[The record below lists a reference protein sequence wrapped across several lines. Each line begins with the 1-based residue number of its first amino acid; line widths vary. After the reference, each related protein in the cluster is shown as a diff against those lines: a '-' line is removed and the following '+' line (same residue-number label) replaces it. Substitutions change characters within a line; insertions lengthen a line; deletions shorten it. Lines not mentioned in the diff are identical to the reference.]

1 MPKKKLITFSHLQKK
16 AEDFLASHKTGIQ
29 NVAKSHNN
37 IFEVSCYILIAQY
50 YEQLGYT
57 LEIKNSVDGKFRFR
71 YSTNGFPWRYS
82 YLVACAKDNN
92 QPAFEIWHNQ
102 KVAGAWFEGNDDKDR
117 PLFAL
122 DIAVLNPGSL
132 PSNLS
137 FKDKGKGER
146 VWAKNNDLIT
156 FGEAKNLVGYPMLI
170 AQFLGIVHEI
180 KPSFLH
186 EHQEKVPDNFYFQ
199 RHLPPSLIT
208 SGNMLTGAIRVIKS
222 FENRKIEI
230 IVIENLSG
238 RAFNEIISQLSLI
251 SEKYSEKLPQQGNLP
266 DIEMLKNSEFV
277 VKV

>member
-1 MPKKKLITFSHLQKK
+1 MPKKKVITFSHLQKK

-29 NVAKSHNN
+29 NVTKSHNN

-82 YLVACAKDNN
+82 YLAACAKDNN

-102 KVAGAWFEGNDDKDR
+102 KVAGAWFEGDDDKDR

-170 AQFLGIVHEI
+170 AQFLGIVHEL

-186 EHQEKVPDNFYFQ
+186 EHKDTIPDIFYNQ

-208 SGNMLTGAIRVIKS
+208 SGNMLSGAVRVLKS
-222 FENRKIEI
+222 FEDRNIEI
-230 IVIENLSG
+230 MVIENLSG
-238 RAFNEIISQLSLI
+238 RVFSEIISQLSRI
-251 SEKYSEKLPQQGNLP
+251 IEKNSGKSPQSGNLP
-266 DIEMLKNSEFV
+266 YPEMLENTKLV
-277 VKV
+277 VMV